1 MYGMLYNPIHRLHRQ
16 NFSYLVRNNFFL
28 YIFYRSALFS
38 EDSNNV
44 LVTTIDDK

>member
-16 NFSYLVRNNFFL
+16 NFSYLVRNNFL